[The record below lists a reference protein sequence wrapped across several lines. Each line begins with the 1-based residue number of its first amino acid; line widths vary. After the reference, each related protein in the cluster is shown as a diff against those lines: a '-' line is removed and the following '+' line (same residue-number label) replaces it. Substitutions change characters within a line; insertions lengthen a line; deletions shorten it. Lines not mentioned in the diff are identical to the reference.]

1 MNWEKEAEV
10 WEKRFDEV
18 FNDWHKA
25 LLKIEELEKKLES
38 RHNTLTIID
47 KFELEPPLG

>member
-18 FNDWHKA
+18 FKDWRKA
-25 LLKIEELEKKLES
+25 LLKIEELKK
-38 RHNTLTIID
+38 
-47 KFELEPPLG
+47 ELNRLHPVASIKD